1 MMREAEAHAEEDKS
15 RRELVDVRNQADGL
29 SYSVEKTL
37 SENRDKL
44 AAGDIGK
51 IEAAVEVLKKAMQGE
66 DAAAIRKAMD
76 ELQKA
81 SHAMADVLYKQAQA
95 KQSPGGAG
103 GPGGATS
110 AAPEPGSTPG
120 SGDVIDAE
128 VVDDGKK

>member
-1 MMREAEAHAEEDKS
+1 MREAEAHAEEDKA
-15 RRELVDVRNQADGL
+15 RRDLVDVRNQADSL

-44 AAGDIGK
+44 AAGDIGT
-51 IEAAVEVLKKAMQGE
+51 IEAAAEALKKAMQGE

-95 KQSPGGAG
+95 KQAPGGAG
-103 GPGGATS
+103 GPGGTAS
-110 AAPEPGSTPG
+110 AGPEPGGAPG